1 MLPYTTYT
9 IPELSTDKTPAAGHW
24 LHFFTD
30 QAFSPSQLELVT
42 KIGAALKADFEQDT
56 CSVIPSHQV
65 DQPLQELISASA
77 KLIISFG
84 IMPAQMGLW
93 IDLETPGIRYL
104 ESFTFIL
111 TLPITALENN
121 ASAKKELW
129 KYMQMFM
136 EMNQHLHE

>member
-9 IPELSTDKTPAAGHW
+9 IPELSTDKTPTAGHW
-24 LHFFTD
+24 LHFVSD
-30 QAFSPSQLELVT
+30 RDFSPSELELVK
-42 KIGAALKADFEQDT
+42 KIGAALKADFDQDT
-56 CSVIPSHQV
+56 CSVIPTQQG
-65 DQPLQELISASA
+65 DQPLQELISAST

-93 IDLETPGIRYL
+93 IDLESPGIRFL

-111 TLPITALENN
+111 TLPIAALENN

-136 EMNQHLHE
+136 EMNQH

>member
-9 IPELSTDKTPAAGHW
+9 IPELSTDKTPAPGHW
-24 LHFFTD
+24 LHFLTD
-30 QAFSPSQLELVT
+30 QAFSPSQLELVK
-42 KIGAALKADFEQDT
+42 KIGAALKADFEHDT
-56 CSVIPSHQV
+56 CSVIPTHQG
-65 DQPLQELISASA
+65 DQPLQELITAST

-84 IMPAQMGLW
+84 ILPAQMGLW
-93 IDLETPGIRYL
+93 IDLESPGIRYL

-111 TLPITALENN
+111 TLPIAALENN

-136 EMNQHLHE
+136 EMNQH